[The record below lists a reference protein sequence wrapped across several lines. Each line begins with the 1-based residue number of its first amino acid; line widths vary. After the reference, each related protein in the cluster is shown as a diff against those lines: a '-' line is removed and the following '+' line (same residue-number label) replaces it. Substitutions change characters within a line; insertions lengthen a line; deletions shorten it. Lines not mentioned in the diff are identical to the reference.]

1 MTKALKIIAIYLT
14 ESAYAKNIR
23 YRNDY
28 SYSYAIWIPTMFIA
42 IKNVIMQVI
51 LPIFK

>member
-1 MTKALKIIAIYLT
+1 MTKTLKKITTYLT
-14 ESAYAKNIR
+14 EWSMLKIYATVMTTCFLC
-23 YRNDY
+23 
-28 SYSYAIWIPTMFIA
+28 IWIPTMFIA

>member
-1 MTKALKIIAIYLT
+1 MTKTIKKTIRFLTEWNMLKI
-14 ESAYAKNIR
+14 YATVMTT
-23 YRNDY
+23 
-28 SYSYAIWIPTMFIA
+28 AFLCIWIPTMFIA